1 MKTRLST
8 IARIVG
14 CVSML
19 VAVAARADQPQPPRC
34 ESLQRLPH
42 QVTLATLSNGLTVL
56 VQENRTA
63 PIATVRCFVKNTGS
77 AYEGRYLGAGLSH
90 VLEHVVA
97 GGTTLSRTSKEFE
110 KIVDG
115 FGGATNAATSTD
127 MTTYFISCPAQNVPT
142 AIELLADTMQHT
154 KFEPAEFDRELKV
167 VRRELADGEVNRSR
181 VLWTTLHQT
190 VYTTHP
196 ARHPVIGYLDVLN
209 ATTKEAIVDFYHH
222 RYVPNNQVFVVAGD
236 VDASAVIRL
245 VAKQY
250 AGTPR
255 SYETYVPFEDEPRQL
270 SPREAIR
277 EMDGATYD
285 MVFAWPTVKLSD
297 PDLFALDV
305 AAYILAEGES
315 SRLVQRL
322 KYQEQSVLS
331 VGAVSD
337 TPHYVNGMFAVSA
350 VSRPET
356 WQKAADSILREVY
369 RLRDEL
375 VQPDELAKA
384 KNQKAAELVFARQ
397 TAEQEAESLG
407 RNFLAASDPLFDD
420 RYVEGIQKVT
430 AEQVRDV
437 ARRYFV
443 PERLNRV
450 TIAPPGGAPTS
461 AAKTADAAQ
470 QKIRLV
476 RLPNGL
482 RVLLKRRDDL
492 PLVNLQAI
500 VLGGSL
506 VDDDATAGRA
516 ALVGAMLDMGTAD
529 HSARQ
534 IADYFDSIG
543 AQFGMSAGRFT
554 VLGGVT
560 SLKADFPSAAALFA
574 ECFCRPTFPEAEY
587 AKVQRLAL
595 GAIARRADDPYQ
607 EINELFAKSLPVGT
621 PYHVL
626 QGGTTESVQR
636 LTAADLRAYHARY
649 FVPDHMIVT
658 VFGDI
663 DPDAAL
669 PLVEKLFDGL
679 KSVDD
684 HRPAIRFNQSN
695 ALPETIVRHKTIA
708 KPTAMALFGYPTPSI
723 LERQDYAAMTLLD
736 AIMSGYSYPGGWLH
750 EELRGEGL
758 VYFVH
763 AFQATGPVAGYFQI
777 LAQTRPDKLDEV
789 VARVLRNVD
798 RARQGKIDPDEF
810 ATAQRMVIALHAQQN
825 TTIAGQAQ
833 EAALDELYGLGY
845 DYRTTFDDRIRAV
858 TLPDV
863 VRAAQKYF
871 GRPHVLVT
879 SSPEKKNEPPK
890 K

>member
-1 MKTRLST
+1 MRKSLST
-8 IARIVG
+8 TGCVVG
-14 CVSML
+14 CVLML
-19 VAVAARADQPQPPRC
+19 TAVAVRGEQAQPPRC
-34 ESLQRLPH
+34 ESLHRLPH
-42 QVTLATLSNGLTVL
+42 QVTLATLSNGLTVI
-56 VQENRTA
+56 VQENHTA

-77 AYEGRYLGAGLSH
+77 AYEGKYLGAGLSH

-97 GGTTLSRTSKEFE
+97 GGATPTRTSKEFE

-142 AIELLADTMQHT
+142 AIELLADTMQHA
-154 KFEPAEFDRELKV
+154 KFEPSEFDRELKV
-167 VRRELADGEVNRSR
+167 VRRELADGEVNRGR
-181 VLWTTLHQT
+181 VLWTMLNQT

-209 ATTKEAIVDFYHH
+209 ATTKDAIVDFYHR

-236 VDASAVIRL
+236 VDADAVL
-245 VAKQY
+245 QQVAKQY

-270 SPREAIR
+270 SPREATR
-277 EMDGATYD
+277 EMDGAAYD

-297 PDLFALDV
+297 SDLFALDV
-305 AAYILAEGES
+305 AAYILGEGES

-331 VGAVSD
+331 VGVVSD
-337 TPHYVNGMFAVSA
+337 TPHYVNGVFTVSA

-356 WQKAADSILREVY
+356 WQKAADSIVREVY

-384 KNQKAAELVFARQ
+384 KNQKAAELVFGRQ

-407 RNFLAASDPLFDD
+407 RNFLATGDPLFDA

-430 AEQVRDV
+430 AEQVRDA
-437 ARRYFV
+437 ARRYFT

-450 TIAPPGGAPTS
+450 TIAPPGGATQS
-461 AAKTADAAQ
+461 AAKTSDVGK
-470 QKIRLV
+470 QKVRLV

-560 SLKADFPSAAALFA
+560 ALKADFPGAAALFA

-607 EINELFAKSLPVGT
+607 EINELFAKALPSGT

-626 QGGTTESVQR
+626 QGGTIESVRR

-649 FVPDHMIVT
+649 FVPENMIVT

-663 DPDAAL
+663 EPDAAL
-669 PLVEKLFDGL
+669 QQVEKLFGRL
-679 KSVDD
+679 KPAGDQ
-684 HRPAIRFNQSN
+684 RPAIRFDQSN
-695 ALPETIVRHKTIA
+695 ALPETVVRRKTIA
-708 KPTAMALFGYPTPSI
+708 KPTAMALFGYPTSSI
-723 LERQDYAAMTLLD
+723 LEKQDYAAMTLLD

-763 AFQATGPVAGYFQI
+763 AFQATGPAAGYFQI

-789 VARVLRNVD
+789 VGRILRNVD
-798 RARQGKIDPDEF
+798 RAKQGKIEQEEF
-810 ATAQRMVIALHAQQN
+810 GTAQRMVIALHAQQN
-825 TTIAGQAQ
+825 TTIASQAQ

-845 DYRTTFDDRIRAV
+845 DYRAAFDERIRAV
-858 TLPDV
+858 TLPEV

-879 SSPEKKNEPPK
+879 SSPEKKEESK